1 MLLWKYLWL
10 WFKSNTK
17 MPNETGIE
25 FHGSVDALYVIFTVV
40 SQDCPT
46 LLSNDM
52 RWEIEEILYQCKK
65 GKMETMDPY
74 FDNAFTPL
82 DVQLSVELS
91 LCFDIW
97 AYLCVLSLIIFCGAM
112 KWMYL
117 LHSRGEMARL
127 RLTAALCILKIVHV
141 GAYAEIVT
149 NETFQNLAL
158 IINVSQV
165 TLY

>member
-1 MLLWKYLWL
+1 MLNK
-10 WFKSNTK
+10 
-17 MPNETGIE
+17 TGIE
-25 FHGSVDALYVIFTVV
+25 FNGSVDALYVIFTVV

-82 DVQLSVELS
+82 DVQLSVKLS

-97 AYLCVLSLIIFCGAM
+97 AYLCVLSDHILRWYEFDVCMISD
-112 KWMYL
+112 

-158 IINVSQV
+158 IINVSQL
-165 TLY
+165 TLSQLK

>member
-1 MLLWKYLWL
+1 MW
-10 WFKSNTK
+10 WFKLNMK
-17 MPNETGIE
+17 MPNKTGIE

-46 LLSNDM
+46 FLSTDI
-52 RWEIEEILYQCKK
+52 RWKIEIRLYQCQK
-65 GKMETMDPY
+65 GNMDPY
-74 FDNAFTPL
+74 FNNAITPL
-82 DVQLSVELS
+82 DCQLS
-91 LCFDIW
+91 LCFEIW
-97 AYLCVLSLIIFCGAM
+97 AYLCVLSYHILRCYELAVCMISD
-112 KWMYL
+112 

-158 IINVSQV
+158 IINVSQFTFYTV
-165 TLY
+165 PT